1 MYFFSVTGIDNLS
14 FSVTIPTQVL
24 ATAVAVGHEFPFQ
37 RYVTSGTDVVSMTIR
52 EHHYFSN
59 WKFHAVFCK
68 VHEQMPEKRRRK
80 GYIRRCVLRN
90 SRRFFHA
97 SPAAYSHHLN
107 SSGNK
112 SANSHEYRTFIFKSS
127 FQSGNCSP
135 ASYRW
140 IVRMSQERSS
150 AIWYCATPAFSRACW
165 SGFSGCPPHTRVGM
179 SFFFHTVSSFHVFLR
194 LYRTFPQ
201 FLQNRSEESFNVP
214 QSGQYHLPSGIGSTG
229 EGVWCAFAGVWLD
242 GAVNN
247 GAIFT
252 SLRPTP
258 ARLLKSHDLTSCA
271 SVRFGSIYWPH
282 RWQYRTPSLFS

>member
-112 SANSHEYRTFIFKSS
+112 SANSHVQKLV
-127 FQSGNCSP
+127 P
-135 ASYRW
+135 
-140 IVRMSQERSS
+140 VRE
-150 AIWYCATPAFSRACW
+150 
-165 SGFSGCPPHTRVGM
+165 
-179 SFFFHTVSSFHVFLR
+179 L
-194 LYRTFPQ
+194 
-201 FLQNRSEESFNVP
+201 
-214 QSGQYHLPSGIGSTG
+214 
-229 EGVWCAFAGVWLD
+229 
-242 GAVNN
+242 
-247 GAIFT
+247 
-252 SLRPTP
+252 
-258 ARLLKSHDLTSCA
+258 LTSF
-271 SVRFGSIYWPH
+271 V
-282 RWQYRTPSLFS
+282 SLNRANVAGEILSDLVLCYTRL

>member
-1 MYFFSVTGIDNLS
+1 MNKKIENRQGWRANVHPCASLGMYFFSVTGIDNLS

-135 ASYRW
+135 ASYR
-140 IVRMSQERSS
+140 
-150 AIWYCATPAFSRACW
+150 
-165 SGFSGCPPHTRVGM
+165 
-179 SFFFHTVSSFHVFLR
+179 
-194 LYRTFPQ
+194 
-201 FLQNRSEESFNVP
+201 
-214 QSGQYHLPSGIGSTG
+214 
-229 EGVWCAFAGVWLD
+229 
-242 GAVNN
+242 
-247 GAIFT
+247 
-252 SLRPTP
+252 
-258 ARLLKSHDLTSCA
+258 
-271 SVRFGSIYWPH
+271 
-282 RWQYRTPSLFS
+282 